1 MVKEYRNV
9 TLKMSFFS
17 FVNTLYPKQFSW
29 LTCCTYYEF
38 TPAEFFWAGF
48 FLPSTHLT
56 WVYLTC
62 IWRRTLLLGLSRC
75 GCFGEQPCWKMGT
88 LTENQCWGAGDVKM
102 FLLLK
107 LLRALVLC
115 CLMFSQF
122 FHFLQVITMNAVFF
136 QLSHTLLNMPA
147 SFNNLDNHSFFFM
160 YPYIRQSVLHCLFNL
175 TLVTMASFSSWCGQ
189 FVICL

>member
-1 MVKEYRNV
+1 MLYILWIHSCWVLLGRV
-9 TLKMSFFS
+9 FSSFH
-17 FVNTLYPKQFSW
+17 
-29 LTCCTYYEF
+29 
-38 TPAEFFWAGF
+38 
-48 FLPSTHLT
+48 PSHLSLSYVHLT
-56 WVYLTC
+56 PHFATRLKQMW
-62 IWRRTLLLGLSRC
+62 
-75 GCFGEQPCWKMGT
+75 
-88 LTENQCWGAGDVKM
+88 TENQCWEAGDVKM

-115 CLMFSQF
+115 CLTFSQF

-136 QLSHTLLNMPA
+136 QLSHTLLNTPA
-147 SFNNLDNHSFFFM
+147 SFNNLDNHSFLFM

>member
-1 MVKEYRNV
+1 MLYILWIHPCWVLLGRV
-9 TLKMSFFS
+9 FSSFH
-17 FVNTLYPKQFSW
+17 
-29 LTCCTYYEF
+29 
-38 TPAEFFWAGF
+38 
-48 FLPSTHLT
+48 PSHVSLSYAHLT
-56 WVYLTC
+56 PHFVTRLKQMW
-62 IWRRTLLLGLSRC
+62 I
-75 GCFGEQPCWKMGT
+75 FGEQPCWKMGT

>member
-1 MVKEYRNV
+1 MNSP
-9 TLKMSFFS
+9 LLSSSGQGF
-17 FVNTLYPKQFSW
+17 
-29 LTCCTYYEF
+29 
-38 TPAEFFWAGF
+38 F
-48 FLPSTHLT
+48 FLPPISLEFI
-56 WVYLTC
+56 L
-62 IWRRTLLLGLSRC
+62 RASDATLLLGLSRC

-88 LTENQCWGAGDVKM
+88 LTENQCWGAVDVKM

-115 CLMFSQF
+115 CLKFSQF

-136 QLSHTLLNMPA
+136 QLSHTLLNLPA